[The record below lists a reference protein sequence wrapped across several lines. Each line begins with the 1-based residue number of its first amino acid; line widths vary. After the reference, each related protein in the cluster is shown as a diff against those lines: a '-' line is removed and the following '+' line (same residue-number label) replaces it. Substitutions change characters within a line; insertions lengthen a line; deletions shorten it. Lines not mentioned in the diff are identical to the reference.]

1 MQLFI
6 NVLYHY
12 THHQRKI
19 HSSPSIPNT
28 KRDFSDSGMPGI
40 KTSWL
45 LSEFCNYFDSKASA
59 LWSKMSIGIVI
70 DTTLA
75 LLRAKYRIAPG
86 DGVTAHSKS
95 KAPQKA
101 SRWSLDIKVDIRHQ
115 F

>member
-1 MQLFI
+1 MTIFI

-19 HSSPSIPNT
+19 HKTASIPNT

-70 DTTLA
+70 DTIFYVA
-75 LLRAKYRIAPG
+75 YQIIAKSHQAIAPR
-86 DGVTAHSKS
+86 TLQIKS
-95 KAPQKA
+95 PP
-101 SRWSLDIKVDIRHQ
+101 
-115 F
+115 